1 MSFARYALDRMPEL
15 AKRLGQPDVAQWLE
29 AQDTVDLDG
38 RRMWVLGGDRLA
50 DEAEAK
56 LDWAL
61 RHKLVDEAR
70 LSALQSEYPGE
81 NDDTIAVDPSTNGP
95 EMRDD

>member
-15 AKRLGQPDVAQWLE
+15 AKRLGEKDVEQWLE

-38 RRMWVLGGDRLA
+38 RPMWVLGGDRLA

-61 RHKLVDEAR
+61 RHRLVDEAR
-70 LSALQSEYPGE
+70 LRTLQSEYPGE
-81 NDDTIAVDPSTNGP
+81 NDDTIAVDPPTNGS
-95 EMRDD
+95 ETTDD